1 MAEDPVDEAKV
12 GPTFRCLLVDQFRRL
27 RDGDRFWYENPGV
40 FKPDQLTQIKQSI
53 LGRVICDSSDDI
65 RDITK
70 DVFRL
75 PKHQSPSFVG
85 CSKIPSVDLRF
96 WTECCNGT

>member
-40 FKPDQLTQIKQSI
+40 FKPDQLAQITLIPFAGTKPVLLSAKMKPCTKHVLIGTTPYQKK
-53 LGRVICDSSDDI
+53 LG
-65 RDITK
+65 T
-70 DVFRL
+70 
-75 PKHQSPSFVG
+75 
-85 CSKIPSVDLRF
+85 
-96 WTECCNGT
+96 